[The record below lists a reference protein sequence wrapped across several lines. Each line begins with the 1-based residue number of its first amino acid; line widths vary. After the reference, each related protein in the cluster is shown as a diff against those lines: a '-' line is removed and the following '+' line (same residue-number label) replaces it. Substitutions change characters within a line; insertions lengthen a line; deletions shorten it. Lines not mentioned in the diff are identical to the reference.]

1 MEVSMV
7 DYIVEGKIVVIVGS
21 SDDEEEI
28 IIPEFIDEL
37 PVAKIGANSF
47 NPFKGFS
54 DFNPFK
60 GDKDLKG
67 FSGPPV
73 DCSVNN
79 R

>member
-47 NPFKGFS
+47 NE
-54 DFNPFK
+54 
-60 GDKDLKG
+60 LKNLKRVHQLELL
-67 FSGPPV
+67 FYETKLIFA
-73 DCSVNN
+73 
-79 R
+79 

>member
-1 MEVSMV
+1 MV

-47 NPFKGFS
+47 NELTPRIYRKKIVIKEVS
-54 DFNPFK
+54 E
-60 GDKDLKG
+60 
-67 FSGPPV
+67 V
-73 DCSVNN
+73 
-79 R
+79 